1 MAYGMESLNADAM
14 IGALGQIQQQMK
26 GMQERSAGLEA
37 MAGAE
42 GAARRINEQGL
53 SVNNNA
59 QAVQETTGA
68 PTADDSV
75 GKFADML
82 KSAFENVNALQ
93 NESSSMQ
100 QRFDLG
106 DRSITLADVMLASQK
121 SSISFEATLQIR
133 NKMVSAYQ
141 SIFQMQI

>member
-1 MAYGMESLNADAM
+1 MAYGMESLNADAV
-14 IGALGQIQQQMK
+14 IGALGQMQQQMK

-37 MAGAE
+37 MASAAGS
-42 GAARRINEQGL
+42 ARRIDEQGL
-53 SVNNNA
+53 SVNA
-59 QAVQETTGA
+59 AAVQETTE
-68 PTADDSV
+68 TATAADSV

-82 KSAFENVNALQ
+82 KSAFENVNAMQ
-93 NESSSMQ
+93 NESASMQ

-106 DRSITLADVMLASQK
+106 DRSITLADVMLATQK

>member
-26 GMQERSAGLEA
+26 GMQERSSGLEA

-42 GAARRINEQGL
+42 GASRRIDEQGL
-53 SVNNNA
+53 SVNNA
-59 QAVQETTGA
+59 QAVQETAGA